1 MAHGRVQSA
10 QNPASF
16 PVLTGMPVAG
26 MAYLDRPTPG
36 GYFIFPDLSV
46 RHEGKFRLSF
56 NLYEE
61 LKESKDEDVESA
73 HSSPETKDI
82 KPPRNP
88 GIPPKNHVFWR
99 LEVKSVPFSVFSAKK
114 FPGLAESTNLSR
126 VVAEQGCRVRIRRD
140 VRMRRRDT
148 KSKDYDDFD
157 ESGYARTDR
166 FATPVQQIPERP
178 RSISN
183 GSIHGSVHGSIHGSV
198 EPTTP
203 YALEHRRSSGD
214 LGYSYNQQPSFAP
227 VPAPP
232 QPVQTPTYSSHLTFG
247 SSASQ
252 FAAPTFQPPAAPVSQ
267 PAQRYAQTSHDYHYQ
282 PNGHRQMSASQ
293 NFAYP
298 PSQPQTPTY
307 QQPQPSIYSSNSV
320 EYKPIPSYR
329 RASLPPSQQSYPNQS
344 MNQYNQSDTRQN
356 PTYVQVDTR
365 QNPAYPQV
373 DTRQNPLYP
382 QIDTRQSSVYPQVD
396 SRHNSIP
403 SSYYTSPSQSQ
414 GPRSATPTNSSH
426 VLPPIQTLPPPHEN
440 KYEPGTPTATLP
452 TPTGSS
458 SSSGYENL
466 RSKAQQ
472 TYPTSAPMPATN
484 TIYDPTRTQGKR
496 SHDQVFDSSHQYQA
510 VHNGIRPA
518 TYNHGQDVPQI
529 QADDGSLMTEYEI
542 EPLRELIYR
551 RADGSK
557 QVKKCPSPLID

>member
-26 MAYLDRPTPG
+26 MAYLDRPQPG

-73 HSSPETKDI
+73 HPSPEAKDI

-88 GIPPKNHVFWR
+88 GIPPKSHVFWR
-99 LEVKSVPFSVFSAKK
+99 LEVKSIPFSVFSAKK
-114 FPGLAESTNLSR
+114 FPGLAESTSLSR

-157 ESGYARTDR
+157 ESGHARTDR

-183 GSIHGSVHGSIHGSV
+183 GSIHGSVHGSVRGSV

-203 YALEHRRSSGD
+203 YTLEHRRPSGD
-214 LGYSYNQQPSFAP
+214 LGYSYNQQPSFAS

-247 SSASQ
+247 SSSSQ
-252 FAAPTFQPPAAPVSQ
+252 FAAPTFQPPSAPVSQ
-267 PAQRYAQTSHDYHYQ
+267 AAQRYAQTSHDYHYQ

-307 QQPQPSIYSSNSV
+307 QQSQPSIYSGNTV
-320 EYKPIPSYR
+320 EYKPIPDYR
-329 RASLPPSQQSYPNQS
+329 RGSLPSSQQSYTNQS

-356 PTYVQVDTR
+356 HPYLQLDTR
-365 QNPAYPQV
+365 QTPTYPQV
-373 DTRQNPLYP
+373 DTRQNSVYP
-382 QIDTRQSSVYPQVD
+382 QIDTRQSGVYPQID
-396 SRHNSIP
+396 SRHNSIH
-403 SSYYTSPSQSQ
+403 SSYYTSPSSSQ
-414 GPRSATPTNSSH
+414 APRSATPSNSSH
-426 VLPPIQTLPPPHEN
+426 VLPPIQTLQPPHEN
-440 KYEPGTPTATLP
+440 KYDPGTPTATLP
-452 TPTGSS
+452 TPTGPSS
-458 SSSGYENL
+458 SSSYENL
-466 RSKAQQ
+466 RNKAQQ
-472 TYPTSAPMPATN
+472 TYPTSAPMPAT
-484 TIYDPTRTQGKR
+484 TTMYDPTRTQGKR
-496 SHDQVFDSSHQYQA
+496 QHDQVFDSSHQYQS

-529 QADDGSLMTEYEI
+529 QADDGSLMAEYEI
-542 EPLRELIYR
+542 EPMRELIYR
-551 RADGSK
+551 RADGST
-557 QVKKCPSPLID
+557 QVKKCPSPLMD